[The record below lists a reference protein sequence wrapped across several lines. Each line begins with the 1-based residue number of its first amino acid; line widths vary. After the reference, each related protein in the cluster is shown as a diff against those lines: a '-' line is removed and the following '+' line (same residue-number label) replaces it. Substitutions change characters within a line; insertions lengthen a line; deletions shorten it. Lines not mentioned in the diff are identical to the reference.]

1 MQTVKSLFTLENKM
15 KKILI
20 PLMFSSQAYAQL
32 DIEGFN
38 GCIGKDSTGRDVKV
52 ESLVRNLE
60 NCSFAKVYL
69 KENEEKYKS
78 ELDQKIADAL
88 KTSLD
93 QDLELIMLQGEF
105 FNSLGV
111 NLVNYGEQNTIAQ
124 SCQLDKMTDISKCQG
139 KNAKEYERRKKILF
153 SKYQAE
159 NEVGFTASIK
169 NKFSSMIGDSEDKS
183 CSLLNG
189 KNEQFLLYQASLT
202 KGALL
207 KLKEYVDQG
216 KPIEEMK
223 SEFPMLDLI
232 FRGDGK
238 VANKF
243 INEVKGIQ
251 GPELTIVSNKLAEV
265 VKNKI
270 HDFYKKSENAKEI
283 ASTMAKSCESFQ
295 AKIKSYICSDD
306 LKYES
311 RDSLSSRQLFDGFD
325 MTQSN
330 MARNR
335 RVNLQDKEMAFMGFG
350 KKCEI
355 EERNDQAGNSLDF
368 YIGNSGIFVKDLREN
383 LSADSL
389 KDELDKIQEYAS
401 CKVIE
406 LKDKNLC
413 SNERKRIS
421 SQSLK
426 EVYNCTSDKACEDKV
441 EKTANYLESCERRQA
456 KILAKKNR
464 EKETSLASANDS
476 EASAKEVELDFFDNL
491 LGDTKKSNFI
501 ASDNKKEIKKSEEN
515 ADDLKLKEFNAQS
528 EQDRIKGVSIS
539 SAGKTTNEESEDY
552 RIDEK
557 NEPNIVRQAN
567 PFNET
572 NSMNKFA
579 AEIAEMRKTQALN
592 NTLTA
597 KRPAKSDSAITKPE
611 NYVTKENAELRERIA
626 KLEGMS
632 AAQESSTQSAK
643 TGLSIDQRIQALN
656 KENDYLKN
664 RERELL
670 AKNKKAV
677 REVRENTDFRSA
689 VQQTNRQHE
698 EESLGNME
706 ENGRS
711 IASTQSKSATNNG
724 ASQAKESKDSK
735 ETRTGKGL
743 SLSIFGNTGNEL
755 KTKDQAED
763 KQTNAVLLSA
773 EEIEGL
779 DQGKLDQIW
788 KDKKEKLHLGV
799 KNKDKTIDT
808 VIVAMD
814 NSQKPVIENFASLSQ
829 DVQRSIL
836 DWKLIKDNKLIVR
849 KNELDQMLKKIK

>member
-1 MQTVKSLFTLENKM
+1 MM

-20 PLMFSSQAYAQL
+20 PLLFSTQTFAQS
-32 DIEGFN
+32 EFERFN
-38 GCIGKDSTGRDVKV
+38 GCIGKDSAGRDVKV

-69 KENEEKYKS
+69 KENEEKFKENIENQIVKS
-78 ELDQKIADAL
+78 L
-88 KTSLD
+88 KNNLT
-93 QDLELIMLQGEF
+93 QDLEDIVIQGEF
-105 FNSLGV
+105 FNSLNINITNSGGNDQV
-111 NLVNYGEQNTIAQ
+111 KKN
-124 SCQLDKMTDISKCQG
+124 CQLDKMTEIGNCKGKKSKD
-139 KNAKEYERRKKILF
+139 YERRKKLI
-153 SKYQAE
+153 YQAFGASD
-159 NEVGFTASIK
+159 NSQFTTNIK
-169 NKFSSMIGDSEDKS
+169 NKFKLMAGLDEENS
-183 CSLLNG
+183 CSLVKSNI
-189 KNEQFLLYQASLT
+189 EQTSLFNASLT
-202 KGALL
+202 VSAMLS
-207 KLKEYVDQG
+207 LKELVDSNTNIKDNLRSYPLLFLMSKGDPKVFDSFISEIKELKNAGSGYDLAAAMRQ
-216 KPIEEMK
+216 KIESFYSKKDNAK
-223 SEFPMLDLI
+223 SI
-232 FRGDGK
+232 SST
-238 VANKF
+238 VANSCNDFQK
-243 INEVKGIQ
+243 
-251 GPELTIVSNKLAEV
+251 
-265 VKNKI
+265 KI
-270 HDFYKKSENAKEI
+270 DAFV
-283 ASTMAKSCESFQ
+283 
-295 AKIKSYICSDD
+295 CSDE
-306 LKYES
+306 LEYFSNES
-311 RDSLSSRQLFDGFD
+311 KNSKRIFEGFD
-325 MTQSN
+325 MSEKNAT
-330 MARNR
+330 RNR
-335 RVNLQDKEMAFMGFG
+335 RLNFVDKDMAFMAFG
-350 KKCEI
+350 KRCEL
-355 EERNDQAGNSLDF
+355 DQSTQPEKMSLDYF
-368 YIGNSGIFVKDLREN
+368 TGINGIYDKGTRDIPDKDFQEDTARKVSELAYCKNEF
-383 LSADSL
+383 LS
-389 KDELDKIQEYAS
+389 KTNS
-401 CKVIE
+401 CKDNNI
-406 LKDKNLC
+406 
-413 SNERKRIS
+413 IS
-421 SQSLK
+421 STDLSTA
-426 EVYNCTSDKACEDKV
+426 YNCPQSSECNDDI
-441 EKTANYLESCERRQA
+441 EKTINYLKLCESRQA

-476 EASAKEVELDFFDNL
+476 EASASAKEVELDFFDNL

-528 EQDRIKGVSIS
+528 EPDRIKGVNIS
-539 SAGKTTNEESEDY
+539 SAGNTTNEESEDY
-552 RIDEK
+552 RADEK

-572 NSMNKFA
+572 NSTNKFA
-579 AEIAEMRKTQALN
+579 AEIAEMRKTQALS

-632 AAQESSTQSAK
+632 AAQELSTQSAK
-643 TGLSIDQRIQALN
+643 TGLSVDQRIQALN

-670 AKNKKAV
+670 AKNKKVV

-711 IASTQSKSATNNG
+711 IASTQSKGATSNG
-724 ASQAKESKDSK
+724 TNQAKESKDSK
-735 ETRTGKGL
+735 ETRAGKGL
-743 SLSIFGNTGNEL
+743 SLSTFGNTGNEL

-763 KQTNAVLLSA
+763 KKTNAVLLSA
-773 EEIEGL
+773 EEIEGM

>member
-1 MQTVKSLFTLENKM
+1 M

-111 NLVNYGEQNTIAQ
+111 NLVNYGGQNAIAQ

-153 SKYQAE
+153 SKYQVE
-159 NEVGFTASIK
+159 NEIGFTASIK

-232 FRGDGK
+232 FRGDEK

-251 GPELTIVSNKLAEV
+251 GPELTIDSNKLAEI
-265 VKNKI
+265 VKTKI

-283 ASTMAKSCESFQ
+283 SNTMAKSCESFQ
-295 AKIKSYICSDD
+295 TKIKSYICSDD

-335 RVNLQDKEMAFMGFG
+335 RVNLQDKEMAFMAFG
-350 KKCEI
+350 KRCELD
-355 EERNDQAGNSLDF
+355 ENSQAKNFEGKSVDS
-368 YIGNSGIFVKDLREN
+368 YIGNNGDYVRSLREVLSEDAIN
-383 LSADSL
+383 LEVEKL
-389 KDELDKIQEYAS
+389 KEFS
-401 CKVIE
+401 HCKAVE

-426 EVYNCTSDKACEDKV
+426 EVYNCTSDKACEDKI

-476 EASAKEVELDFFDNL
+476 EASASANAKEVELDFFDNL

-539 SAGKTTNEESEDY
+539 SAGNTTNEENEDY

-579 AEIAEMRKTQALN
+579 AEIAEVRKTQALN

-711 IASTQSKSATNNG
+711 IASTQSKSATKNG